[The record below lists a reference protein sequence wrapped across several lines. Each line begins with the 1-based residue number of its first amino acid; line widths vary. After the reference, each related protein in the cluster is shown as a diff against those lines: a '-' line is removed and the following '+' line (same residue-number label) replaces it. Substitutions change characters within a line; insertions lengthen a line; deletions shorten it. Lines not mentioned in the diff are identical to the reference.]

1 MKPKITPLPNI
12 RLAKNIGLASAAVLS
27 FSWPAEAQEQEK
39 PNILWITSED
49 NSARYMG
56 CYGNEQATTPNIDE
70 LSEDGITYNNAFANA
85 PVCAPARFTIIS
97 GMYASNTGNQ
107 HMRSNNKIPA
117 NFRFFPEYLRE
128 AGYYTTNNSKEDYN
142 LDRDQ
147 WNKNVE
153 EAWNESSGSAHYKN
167 RKEGQPFFAVFNTGL
182 SHEHKIHYQLQ
193 QEEGEFEHDPDDLEI
208 APYHPE
214 NPEMR
219 KNYAQYYDY
228 ISRMDQRVGEILDEL
243 EERGLAENTIVF
255 YYGDHG
261 GVLPRSKRFVFESG
275 TRVPMIVR
283 FPEKYEHLAPGEQG
297 SREDRLVSFI
307 DLAPTVLS
315 LAGVDIPDRM
325 QGHAFL
331 GKQKTE
337 DPEYAY
343 FFRGRMDERYDM
355 MRSVRTENY
364 RYIRNYMPH
373 RIYGQHL
380 WYLWRST
387 STRTW
392 QEAYQNGECNAVQSR
407 FWETKPAEELYNV
420 KKDPHNVN
428 NLADDP
434 EYQDIL
440 QRMRKETQRWVRENR
455 GAGFMPEA
463 MMKQM
468 AGENTIYE
476 MTHSPDFPTGQI
488 ISTAEMASRKDPADV
503 SELIERM
510 SAEHPAI
517 RYWAATGCAVRGED
531 AREAA
536 PQLKNMLEDDYGNN
550 RIAAAE
556 ALCRM
561 GITEEP
567 LQVLVEEMNNDN
579 EWVQLHA
586 LNVLESL
593 GDIAK
598 PVEKEI
604 LANATRKERSG
615 YFRRAYNNLIKK
627 LRPGWSDYVI
637 W

>member
-1 MKPKITPLPNI
+1 MKPKITLLPNI
-12 RLAKNIGLASAAVLS
+12 RLATKIGLASAAAFA
-27 FSWPAEAQEQEK
+27 FSWPAEAQNNEK

-49 NSARYMG
+49 NSARHMG

-70 LSEDGITYNNAFANA
+70 LSEEGVTYNNAFANA

-97 GMYASNTGNQ
+97 GMYASNPGTQ
-107 HMRSNNKIPA
+107 HMRSNNKIP
-117 NFRFFPEYLRE
+117 NSFRFFPEYLRE

-167 RKEGQPFFAVFNTGL
+167 RKEGQPFFAVFNTTL
-182 SHEHKIHYQLQ
+182 SHEHKIHYHLQ
-193 QEEGEFEHDPDDLEI
+193 QENFEHDPNNLDI
-208 APYHPE
+208 APYHPDV
-214 NPEMR
+214 PEMR

-243 EERGLAENTIVF
+243 EERGLAKNTIVF

-283 FPEKYEHLAPGEQG
+283 FPEKYEHLAPGEPG
-297 SREDRLVSFI
+297 SRKNRLVSFV

-315 LAGVDIPDRM
+315 LAGVDIPENM

-331 GKQKTE
+331 GNQKTE
-337 DPEYAY
+337 DPEYVH

-387 STRTW
+387 ATRVW
-392 QEAYQNGECNAVQSR
+392 QEAYRNGETNAIQSR
-407 FWETKPAEELYNV
+407 FWETKPTEELYHV
-420 KKDPHNVN
+420 KEDPHNVN
-428 NLADDP
+428 NLANDP
-434 EYQDIL
+434 EYQDVL
-440 QRMRKETQRWVRENR
+440 KRMRKETQRWVRENR

-463 MMKQM
+463 MMKQL
-468 AGENTIYE
+468 AEDGTIYE
-476 MTHSPDFPTGQI
+476 MTHSQDFPTDKI

-503 SELIERM
+503 PELIEKM
-510 SAEHPAI
+510 SADHPAI
-517 RYWAATGCAVRGED
+517 RYWAATGCAVRGEG

-536 PQLKNMLEDDYGNN
+536 PQLKQMLEDDYGNN

-561 GITEEP
+561 DFTEES
-567 LQVLVEEMNNDN
+567 LQLLVDEMNNDN

-593 GDIAK
+593 DPQTVE
-598 PVEKEI
+598 PVQQEI
-604 LANATRKERSG
+604 FSVATWKERSG
-615 YFRRAYNNLIKK
+615 YFRRAYKSLLKK
-627 LRPGWSDYVI
+627 LKPGWSDYVI